1 MCVSS
6 MRYSGRW
13 QFRQRIEVKTVS
25 KDKAQSPQEKKVK
38 QSRDKAAKFK
48 ELANKRTNKALRS
61 IEGLGALSNRNSYT
75 FDDTQVAK
83 IFAALQTTLDAAK
96 KKYSDTGSGGGFSL

>member
-1 MCVSS
+1 M
-6 MRYSGRW
+6 
-13 QFRQRIEVKTVS
+13 S

-48 ELANKRTNKALRS
+48 ELATKRTNKALRS

-75 FDDTQVAK
+75 YDDAQVAK
-83 IFAALQTTLDAAK
+83 IFAALDSAVAAAK
-96 KKYSDTGSGGGFSL
+96 NAFELKGAASGFTL